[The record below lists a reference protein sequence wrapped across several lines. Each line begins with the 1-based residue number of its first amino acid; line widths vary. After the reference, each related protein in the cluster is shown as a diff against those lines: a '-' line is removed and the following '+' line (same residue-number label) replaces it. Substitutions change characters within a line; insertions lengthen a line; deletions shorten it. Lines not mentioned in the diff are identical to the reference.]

1 MDFSDPAQR
10 AAFFAVHNDMPREGP
25 GDRASV
31 EQALRL
37 ASPLPARLD
46 VLDIACGPG
55 GQTLDLADLLPD
67 AQITA
72 LDAYPPFLDQLEA
85 RARDAGV
92 LDRINIVRGDM
103 GRLPYPPQ
111 SFDLIWCEGA
121 AYIVGF
127 DTALATWKP
136 LLKPGGVLALTEP
149 VWLTD
154 NSPASVR
161 ACWEEY
167 PALEDVASA
176 RRRAVAQGYELAG
189 DFVLTDAAWWTHYYG
204 PLEQRLNA
212 AIARLGDDSTAAA
225 VLAEIRDEI
234 DCRRAYPDTYGYLF
248 LVLRA

>member
-37 ASPLPARLD
+37 ARPLPARPD

-127 DTALATWKP
+127 ETALATWKP

-149 VWLTD
+149 VWLAD
-154 NSPASVR
+154 NPPASVR

-167 PALEDVASA
+167 PAMEDVASA
-176 RRRAVAQGYELAG
+176 RRRAMAQGYDLAG
-189 DFVLTDAAWWTHYYG
+189 DFMLTDAAWWTHYYG
-204 PLEQRLNA
+204 PLEHRLNA
-212 AIARLGDDSTAAA
+212 AIDRLAGDPVAEA